1 MAGQNPINL
10 ILEELGKNG
19 KKFEYILDKILK
31 AGVSIM
37 NNTEEL
43 KEELIGFDD
52 IYQTC
57 IIDLN
62 LSYWLEVSHGKLHYE
77 KGVNPQALFK
87 MVFSKDLFIKIL
99 KDEIGG
105 ADAFMKGK
113 IKVEGSLSQGLR
125 YIKLFRT
132 FFKYLIKKNGLNY
145 LTSI

>member
-1 MAGQNPINL
+1 MADQNPINL
-10 ILEELGKNG
+10 ILEELSKNG
-19 KKFEYILDKILK
+19 KKFEYILDKIIK

-57 IIDLN
+57 IFDAN

-87 MVFSKDLFIKIL
+87 MIFSKDLFIKIL

-132 FFKYLIKKNGLNY
+132 FFKYLSKKNGLNH

>member
-10 ILEELGKNG
+10 ILEELSKNG

-57 IIDLN
+57 IIDVN

-105 ADAFMKGK
+105 TDAFMKGK

>member
-1 MAGQNPINL
+1 MVNQNPINL
-10 ILEELGKNG
+10 ILDDLGKND
-19 KKFEYILDKILK
+19 KKFEYILDKIIK
-31 AGVSIM
+31 AIVFIM

-57 IIDLN
+57 IFDANLN
-62 LSYWLEVSHGKLHYE
+62 YWLEVSHGKLHYE
-77 KGVNPQALFK
+77 KGINPQALFK
-87 MVFSKDLFIKIL
+87 MIFSKDLFIMIL

-132 FFKYLIKKNGLNY
+132 CFKYLIKKNGFKY

>member
-1 MAGQNPINL
+1 MTGQNPINI
-10 ILEELGKNG
+10 ILEEFGRNG
-19 KKFEYILDKILK
+19 NKFEYILDKIIK
-31 AGVSIM
+31 AGVSII

-43 KEELIGFDD
+43 KEELMGFDD

-57 IIDLN
+57 IFDAS

-87 MVFSKDLFIKIL
+87 MIFSKDLFIKIL

-132 FFKYLIKKNGLNY
+132 FFKYLIKKNGLSY
-145 LTSI
+145 LTSV

>member
-1 MAGQNPINL
+1 MYLMAGQNPLNL
-10 ILEELGKNG
+10 ILEELSKNG
-19 KKFEYILDKILK
+19 KKFEYILDKIIK
-31 AGVSIM
+31 AGVAIM

-52 IYQTC
+52 IYQTY
-57 IIDLN
+57 IFDLN

-87 MVFSKDLFIKIL
+87 MIFSKDLFIKIL

-132 FFKYLIKKNGLNY
+132 FFKYLSKKMD
-145 LTSI
+145 

>member
-1 MAGQNPINL
+1 MAGQNPLNL
-10 ILEELGKNG
+10 ILEELSKNG
-19 KKFEYILDKILK
+19 KKFEYILDKIIK
-31 AGVSIM
+31 AGVAIM

-57 IIDLN
+57 IFDLN
-62 LSYWLEVSHGKLHYE
+62 LSYWLEVSHGKLRYE

-99 KDEIGG
+99 KDEISG

>member
-10 ILEELGKNG
+10 IWEELGKND
-19 KKFEYILDKILK
+19 KKFEHILDKIIK
-31 AGVSIM
+31 AGISII

-43 KEELIGFDD
+43 KEELLGFDD

-57 IIDLN
+57 IFDANI
-62 LSYWLEVSHGKLHYE
+62 SYWLEVSHGKLHYE

-87 MVFSKDLFIKIL
+87 MIFSKDLFIKIL

-132 FFKYLIKKNGLNY
+132 FFKYISTKNGFKY

>member
-1 MAGQNPINL
+1 MSSQNPINL
-10 ILEELGKNG
+10 ILEELGKNN
-19 KKFEYILDKILK
+19 KKFGYILDKIIK

-43 KEELIGFDD
+43 KEELMGFDD

-57 IIDLN
+57 IFDAN

-87 MVFSKDLFIKIL
+87 MIFSKDLFIKIL

-132 FFKYLIKKNGLNY
+132 CFKYLSKKNGFKY

>member
-1 MAGQNPINL
+1 MAGQNPLNL
-10 ILEELGKNG
+10 ILEELSKNG
-19 KKFEYILDKILK
+19 KKFEYILDKIIK

-43 KEELIGFDD
+43 KEELMGFDD

-57 IIDLN
+57 IFDAN

-87 MVFSKDLFIKIL
+87 MVFSKDLFVKIL

-132 FFKYLIKKNGLNY
+132 FFKYLSKKNGFK
-145 LTSI
+145 

>member
-57 IIDLN
+57 ILDAN

-132 FFKYLIKKNGLNY
+132 FFKYLSKKNGLNY

>member
-10 ILEELGKNG
+10 ILEELDKNG

-57 IIDLN
+57 IIDVN

-87 MVFSKDLFIKIL
+87 MVFSRDLFIKIL